1 MSQGQQANAQSIA
14 DELSEMPQS
23 SAISLQLSVD
33 DYLEVIRGVLDLYA
47 NKKEMDTIYVTA
59 TISSEAIK
67 RVLDAL
73 DIDTSRIYFV
83 DCISH
88 IMMGAT
94 SALQD
99 EHTTLVESPTMLENL
114 MLKVEYLIKRSES
127 KNKLVVIDSINSLAI
142 HNSNWILSEFL
153 HILVSGLRS
162 MDASTIVFSVE
173 EHSTPEINNMVNLVC
188 DHVLKSSNPEGGD
201 EVH

>member
-1 MSQGQQANAQSIA
+1 MSPDQANAQQIA
-14 DELSEMPQS
+14 RELSEMPPS
-23 SAISLQLSVD
+23 SAVSLQMSVD

-47 NKKEMDTIYVTA
+47 NNKEMDTIYVTA
-59 TISSEAIK
+59 TISSEAIT

-73 DIDTSRIYFV
+73 DIDKSRIFFV

-88 IMMGAT
+88 IMMGAS
-94 SALQD
+94 SAQQD
-99 EHTTLVESPTMLENL
+99 DHTTIVESPTMLENL
-114 MLKVEYLIKRSES
+114 MLKVEYLIRRSEA
-127 KNKLVVIDSINSLAI
+127 KNKLVVLDSINSLAI

-162 MDASTIVFSVE
+162 REANTIIFSVE

-188 DHVLKSSNPEGGD
+188 DHVLKTSNKEGRD

>member
-1 MSQGQQANAQSIA
+1 MSREQANAQEIA
-14 DELSEMPQS
+14 SALSEMPPG
-23 SAISLQLSVD
+23 SAVSLQMSVD
-33 DYLEVIRGVLDLYA
+33 DYLEVIRGVLDLFA

-67 RVLDAL
+67 RVLEAL
-73 DIDTSRIYFV
+73 DIDTSRIFFV

-88 IMMGAT
+88 IMMGAS
-94 SALQD
+94 SAQQD
-99 EHTTLVESPTMLENL
+99 DHTTLVESPTMLENL
-114 MLKVEYLIKRSES
+114 MLKVEYLIRRSQS
-127 KNKLVVIDSINSLAI
+127 KDKLVVLDSINSLAI

-162 MDASTIVFSVE
+162 KEAYAVVFSVE
-173 EHSTPEINNMVNLVC
+173 EHATPEINNMVNLVC
-188 DHVLKSSNPEGGD
+188 DHVLTTSKKEGRD